1 MYILYAG
8 INGANPRYIERPAIK
23 TACQELTQMKSFGS
37 PEIGGIDRTSEKN
50 NIDCRNYFSDFN
62 IYRQR
67 ICSYKSWTSKCRIC
81 RSTKDLDYDMFRILS
96 KRKITF
102 TKIFQISNGN
112 TFPKTQ
118 KNLNPPSEKPKAP
131 PAKREK
137 VAKNR
142 PGVGRVWRLLE
153 GLSTSWAKRRQLYDT
168 VEVAATCEDT
178 AA

>member
-118 KNLNPPSEKPKAP
+118 KNLNPLSEKPKAT
-131 PAKREK
+131 
-137 VAKNR
+137 
-142 PGVGRVWRLLE
+142 PGLFFHSPCLFSLSLLFS
-153 GLSTSWAKRRQLYDT
+153 LPLFFPLPLRKHTPTIILPIQPILRR
-168 VEVAATCEDT
+168 
-178 AA
+178 